1 MTLRAGRAGFAAVER
16 FAFLQQLRACGTMD
30 RAVDP
35 AAAEQRRVR
44 RIDDGVDR
52 ERGDVGDDDIQSRR
66 SGLGREKWGLHPVN
80 LASTRAAENRA

>member
-1 MTLRAGRAGFAAVER
+1 MNDVEGRQAIAARDLGRAGFAAVER

-66 SGLGREKWGLHPVN
+66 SGSAVRSGDCIP
-80 LASTRAAENRA
+80 SI